1 MAEMQTDV
9 KEEPVAPVT
18 PSVTETPTPSVSE
31 DVKPQDSSDYKALY
45 EKAKEE
51 AENKAVALK
60 ETREREKAEREA
72 RIALESQMQYQPAPQ
87 SDDNDEAVQMFYEN
101 KAKTDLLTLAVT
113 DPFVKDN
120 FNLVLQELTQNP
132 MQGADMASMRV
143 KSSIMDG
150 IIKSAEIDKPV
161 QPQATPTP
169 GATPESQNY
178 ETFEGDEQSVIAQM
192 EARLKGIR

>member
-1 MAEMQTDV
+1 MAEMQTGV

-18 PSVTETPTPSVSE
+18 SPVVETPTPSVSE

-72 RIALESQMQYQPAPQ
+72 RIALEAQMQYQPAPQ
-87 SDDNDEAVQMFYEN
+87 SNDNDEAVQMFYEN

-120 FNLVLQELTQNP
+120 FNLVLQELAQNP
-132 MQGADMASMRV
+132 MQGADVASMRV

-150 IIKSAEIDKPV
+150 IIKSAEIAKPV
-161 QPQATPTP
+161 AQATPTP
-169 GATPESQNY
+169 GATPESQNN
-178 ETFEGDEQSVIAQM
+178 EAFFNGDEQGVIAEM
-192 EARLKGIR
+192 DARLKAIR